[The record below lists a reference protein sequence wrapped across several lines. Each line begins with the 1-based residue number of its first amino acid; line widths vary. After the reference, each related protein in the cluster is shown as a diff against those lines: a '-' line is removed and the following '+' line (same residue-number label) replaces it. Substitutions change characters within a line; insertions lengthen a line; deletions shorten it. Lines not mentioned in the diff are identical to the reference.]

1 VASSS
6 SPIVSGDGDFKSLVK
21 HLQARGVRVE
31 GMAFGRSTARELKDT
46 VNNFIDLDDNS
57 DRYLIDDKT

>member
-1 VASSS
+1 
-6 SPIVSGDGDFKSLVK
+6 
-21 HLQARGVRVE
+21 
-31 GMAFGRSTARELKDT
+31 MAFGRSTARELKDT